1 MVYVDDVAVLGSEHP
16 CLGVVVSTLA
26 QYEHGKLSSSFVTS
40 LSPPPPHDRD
50 HTETAYVSLN
60 GEVCWS
66 KREIWTKRDGEQQC
80 GDNFFNPSN
89 PYFEKDFFVSGC
101 SISLCGSGNQPLTVK
116 VFTNLDQD
124 ATDESFGID
133 NVVIRDVG
141 LYACPT
147 TTTTT
152 TTMTTTASPCT
163 CMPYIWRSRTWHPIN
178 KRTGNSMSQLQY
190 ARICNVPTSITIRII
205 LLLF

>member
-1 MVYVDDVAVLGSEHP
+1 MLGSEHP
-16 CLGVVVSTLA
+16 YLGVVVSTLA

-50 HTETAYVSLN
+50 HQEEAFVSLN

-66 KREIWTKRDGEQQC
+66 KRIFKWRKFDGAQEC
-80 GDNFFNPSN
+80 GRNFDNPPN
-89 PYFEKDFFVSGC
+89 PYFEEDFVVSGC

-116 VFTNLDQD
+116 VFTNLDED
-124 ATDESFGID
+124 AIDESFGID

-152 TTMTTTASPCT
+152 TTTTTVTTTTPPCT
-163 CMPYIWRSRTWHPIN
+163 CMPYIWRSRAWHPIN

-190 ARICNVPTSITIRII
+190 ARICNVPTSIRIFY
-205 LLLF
+205 LGCF